1 MEATIIKEVVD
12 IFKNLSPQNQA
23 YFMELIKVAQ
33 IAENS
38 VKDSIAAPSHPSHK
52 AGTESK

>member
-12 IFKNLSPQNQA
+12 IFKNLSLQNQA

-33 IAENS
+33 IPTE
-38 VKDSIAAPSHPSHK
+38 VKRK
-52 AGTESK
+52 